1 MKRLLPLFPLLL
13 AGCATTT
20 SFVKS
25 DNTTLGR
32 VVVYR
37 NGVAYFERTAEVS
50 TDVLRIAVPGDKIDD
65 FLKSLTVTD
74 LSTGLPAP
82 VGFPNTGPTGD
93 GLTQMQIHLSGAAP
107 HKLQLTY
114 VTEAPSW
121 KPSYRVVLGKDKKV
135 EFQGWAVVDNTSG
148 EDWEKVKLGVGSSSA
163 LSFRFDLR
171 SVRTVQRETLHSN
184 DLFAQAP
191 PMGGAAYG
199 APQAAPRVVS
209 EMSDEVIA
217 QNAVPAP
224 QPIVSGMH
232 AKAAPAEASARSGDK
247 KAKSTA
253 TAAAPRAM
261 FRDEPP
267 PPPGG
272 DVAALANRLRSSQNQ
287 IVVEGYADDN
297 ERDKSGASLA
307 RANKVREQLINN
319 GVDPSRVVAVA
330 QGAQAG
336 RKAGVRIVEAPVV
349 KKEEQQKEG
358 KTAPEILEP
367 IGTSHF
373 ESPTSMSIARGTSAM
388 ISIFKTSAEG
398 EVVYVYDP
406 ESARG
411 NAQFAFKAVRVR
423 NPTDS
428 VLESGPV
435 TVFGEGRFIG
445 EGLADPIPAKS
456 VAFVPFALDRQI
468 TVEVKDAE
476 RDDISR
482 IFAVQRGVMQTRVQ
496 HVRKVSYKLF
506 NRMDE
511 PAVVYVRH
519 TVRPGYELVKPKATE
534 KLGAASLFRMPIP
547 AHASVDFVL
556 EESTPVERTV
566 DIRSPSDMSAVRAYL
581 TSDRAE
587 EPLKTQ
593 LSALTK
599 LQQDIGNDEQR
610 IQTVREQM
618 DAYRVRTDE
627 LHAQIVT
634 LRMVKTGG
642 AIMKSLEKKL
652 QEMSDRLSKATIDLA
667 SLEEAILLK
676 RIKLQDGIAEL
687 TIDKPAAE

>member
-1 MKRLLPLFPLLL
+1 MKRLLLPLLL
-13 AGCATTT
+13 AGCASTT

-32 VVVYR
+32 VVIYR
-37 NGVAYFERTAEVS
+37 NGVAYFERTALVDS
-50 TDVLRIAVPGDKIDD
+50 DVLRLAVPGDKIDD

-82 VGFPNTGPTGD
+82 VGFPNTGPTDD
-93 GLTQMQIHLSGAAP
+93 GLTQMQIRLSGAAP

-121 KPSYRVVLGKDKKV
+121 KPSYRVVLGKDNKV

-171 SVRTVQRETLHSN
+171 SVRTVQRETLHSS

-199 APQAAPRVVS
+199 SPQTAPRVVS
-209 EMSDEVIA
+209 EMSDETIA
-217 QNAVPAP
+217 MNADRPTIALAEASKAIVMGAP
-224 QPIVSGMH
+224 DARKAKSGRGSAVS
-232 AKAAPAEASARSGDK
+232 AAPAPA
-247 KAKSTA
+247 AKPSLS
-253 TAAAPRAM
+253 
-261 FRDEPP
+261 
-267 PPPGG
+267 PPGG
-272 DVAALANRLRSSQNQ
+272 DVVALANRLRSSQNQ

-297 ERDKSGASLA
+297 ERDKSGASMA

-336 RKAGVRIVEAPVV
+336 RRAGVRIVEAPVV
-349 KKEEQQKEG
+349 KKEEQQKDG
-358 KTAPEILEP
+358 KAAPEVLEP

-388 ISIFKTSAEG
+388 ISIFKTTAEG

-411 NAQFAFKAVRVR
+411 NARFAFKAVRIK
-423 NPTDS
+423 NPTES

-445 EGLADPIPAKS
+445 EGLAEPIPAKS

-468 TVEVKDAE
+468 SVEEKDAE

-482 IFAVQRGVMQTRVQ
+482 IVAVQRGVMQTRVQ
-496 HVRKVSYKLF
+496 HVRKVSYKLVS
-506 NRMDE
+506 RMDE
-511 PAVVYVRH
+511 PAAVYVRH
-519 TVRPGYELVKPKATE
+519 TVRPGYEIVKPKATD
-534 KLGAASLFRMPIP
+534 KIGAASLFRVTMPP
-547 AHASVDFVL
+547 HGTVDFAL
-556 EESTPVERTV
+556 EEATPVERTL
-566 DIRSPSDMSAVRAYL
+566 DIRSPSDMTAVRAYL

-593 LSALTK
+593 LSALAK
-599 LQQDIGNDEQR
+599 LQQEIGNDEQR

-618 DAYRVRTDE
+618 EAYRVRTNE

-634 LRMVKTGG
+634 LRLVKTGG

-652 QEMSDRLSKATIDLA
+652 SEMSDRVSKATIDLA
-667 SLEEAILLK
+667 SLEEALLLK

-687 TIDKPAAE
+687 TIDKPPAE